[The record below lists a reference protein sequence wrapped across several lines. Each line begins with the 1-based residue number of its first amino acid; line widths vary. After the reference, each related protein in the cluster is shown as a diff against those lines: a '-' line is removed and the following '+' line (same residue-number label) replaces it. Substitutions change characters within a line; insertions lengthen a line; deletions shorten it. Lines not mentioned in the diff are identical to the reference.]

1 MFAINNLSEHQMIND
16 RQYRNILKLNKTS
29 ENIVKNSKKNI
40 SNFVIENSDKLCT
53 TISIDINNSLYCNNS
68 IQEI

>member
-40 SNFVIENSDKLCT
+40 SNFVNENSDMNLYYNMDF
-53 TISIDINNSLYCNNS
+53 SVNYSLLLVL
-68 IQEI
+68 